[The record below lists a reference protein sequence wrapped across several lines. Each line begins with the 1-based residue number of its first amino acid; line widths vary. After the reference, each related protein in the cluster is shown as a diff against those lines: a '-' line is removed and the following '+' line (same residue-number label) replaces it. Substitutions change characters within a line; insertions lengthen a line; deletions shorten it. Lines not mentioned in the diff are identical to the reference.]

1 MTTAKEYGEQLY
13 EAAVL
18 TAGAVAVSY
27 ASRKLTKDALDV
39 PMTFKGSVKLA
50 LAFGL
55 SSICK
60 HERTFYWHG
69 WRTCVECRLC
79 IHKVLHKDPYSHVSG
94 YNLTVSKEDRFPKIE
109 EIMTDMINSVTKKKS
124 C

>member
-55 SSICK
+55 SSIGVK
-60 HERTFYWHG
+60 M
-69 WRTCVECRLC
+69 L
-79 IHKVLHKDPYSHVSG
+79 KD
-94 YNLTVSKEDRFPKIE
+94 
-109 EIMTDMINSVTKKKS
+109 KKYLPDNPFKT
-124 C
+124 